1 MSCYRFHV
9 ESARDESVEMS
20 SLQSVCG
27 SFSLFGLEVVSA
39 TPFGLWASSNSG
51 SYSGASVHVSTLEQ
65 QSYKLFVEIRSSEPQ
80 FLKSSKAKRLAEQL
94 HCKYKAGFLCSEL
107 EP

>member
-1 MSCYRFHV
+1 MSCYRFRV
-9 ESARDESVEMS
+9 ESAHDHSVEER
-20 SLQSVCG
+20 SLQSICVP
-27 SFSLFGLEVVSA
+27 FSSFGLEVVSA
-39 TPFGLWASSNSG
+39 TPFELWASSNSG